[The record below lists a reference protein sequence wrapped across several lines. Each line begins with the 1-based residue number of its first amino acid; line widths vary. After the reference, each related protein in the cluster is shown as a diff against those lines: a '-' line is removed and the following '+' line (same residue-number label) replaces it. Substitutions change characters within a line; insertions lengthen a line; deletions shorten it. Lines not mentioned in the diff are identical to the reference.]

1 MNSFK
6 SPYCKLSRYDDV
18 ETATTKQLPEEQ
30 YFRKYIT
37 AIIIM
42 VWLHY
47 LFWLSPCDNFMK
59 TCVIIDGSLE
69 VSSHSLLF

>member
-30 YFRKYIT
+30 
-37 AIIIM
+37 
-42 VWLHY
+42 
-47 LFWLSPCDNFMK
+47 
-59 TCVIIDGSLE
+59 
-69 VSSHSLLF
+69 